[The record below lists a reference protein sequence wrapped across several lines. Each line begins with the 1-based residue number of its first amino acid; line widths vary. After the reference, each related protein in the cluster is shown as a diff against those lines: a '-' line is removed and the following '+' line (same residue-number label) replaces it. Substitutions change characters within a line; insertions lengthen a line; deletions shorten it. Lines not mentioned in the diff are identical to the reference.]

1 MLDYAK
7 SVKQSFPVT
16 MKSYYFRN
24 NAVTISVTISVARPS
39 VMRSLHLLMQFMYQF
54 PVSIR
59 F

>member
-24 NAVTISVTISVARPS
+24 DAVTMYVTIPVARPS

-54 PVSIR
+54 SVPIA

>member
-7 SVKQSFPVT
+7 SVKQSFPET

-24 NAVTISVTISVARPS
+24 NAITMSVTIPVARPS
-39 VMRSLHLLMQFMYQF
+39 AMRSLHLLMQFMYQF
-54 PVSIR
+54 SVPIR

>member
-24 NAVTISVTISVARPS
+24 NAITMSVTISVARPS
-39 VMRSLHLLMQFMYQF
+39 VMRSLHLLMQFMY
-54 PVSIR
+54 
-59 F
+59 